1 MTTSLKKFSSIFVI
15 IALAFSFFTASAVFH
30 PTPTY
35 AGCTPGDTTCLDDA
49 KLGTAASNG
58 ISDITSELKKWIFN
72 LRVVG
77 AVLAVFGIVI
87 GAIIF
92 SLAIGNAQKR
102 SIGTGAIISAIVG
115 IIIIAK
121 APTLA
126 DYFITQANT
135 PAATTSSTTTH

>member
-1 MTTSLKKFSSIFVI
+1 MLKKRNGIVSFLLVI
-15 IALAFSFFTASAVFH
+15 VLAFSFFTTINVAFH
-30 PTPTY
+30 PAPAY
-35 AGCTPGDTTCLDDA
+35 ADSLNDA
-49 KLGTAASNG
+49 KLGTTTGDTG
-58 ISDITSELKKWIFN
+58 IKDITSELKKWILN
-72 LRVVG
+72 LRIVG

-102 SIGTGAIISAIVG
+102 SVGTGAIISAIVG

-126 DYFITQANT
+126 DYFITQAQ
-135 PAATTSSTTTH
+135 ATTP